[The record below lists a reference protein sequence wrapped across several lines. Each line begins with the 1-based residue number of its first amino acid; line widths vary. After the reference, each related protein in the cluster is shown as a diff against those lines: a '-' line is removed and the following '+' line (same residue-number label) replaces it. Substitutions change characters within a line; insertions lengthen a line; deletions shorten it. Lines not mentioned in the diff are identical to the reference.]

1 MYKAIRYIGSKQK
14 VLPFL
19 EENLLCF
26 LKEKNATFFE
36 GFVGTGIVSQYVS
49 ENYSHVAISGSDISQ
64 YSQVLFN
71 ILNIGEAFP
80 DLQKLEN
87 IIQEFVV
94 YQENPNILNNKNID
108 WLVKNELSALGTP
121 STFNESRNFFHE
133 KTGETIDLYR
143 QFVKT
148 KLTNNEITVMQGQ
161 VLLYFILAYACKM
174 ANTTSVF
181 GAFLKSAPKFKPFN
195 LKFCQDIIKELNLIH
210 SRTIESTFYHEDI
223 VQSLKEIEK
232 KTVIYLDPPY
242 STRRYESNYH
252 VLNFIVDLDF
262 TAKEIKNDSKT
273 AQPKLIAENPFGQ
286 KKGTE
291 VIFEKMIHLG
301 VEKSEILGISYNSDG
316 VITQTWMEN
325 FCQKNGY
332 SLKTCVKEYK
342 RFKSKTEVTNTTQLK
357 EILWLIKKI

>member
-19 EENLLCF
+19 EENLLSF

-36 GFVGTGIVSQYVS
+36 GFVGTGIVSQYVA
-49 ENYSHVAISGSDISQ
+49 ENYPHVAISGSDISQ

-71 ILNIGEAFP
+71 ILNIGETFS
-80 DLQKLEN
+80 DLQKLE
-87 IIQEFVV
+87 ILIQDFVI
-94 YQENPNILNNKNID
+94 YQNNID
-108 WLVKNELSALGTP
+108 IQQHESLNWLVKNELSALGKP

-143 QFVKT
+143 QFIKE
-148 KLTNNEITVMQGQ
+148 KLISKDITVMQGQ

-181 GAFLKSAPKFKPFN
+181 GAFLKSPPKFKTFD

-210 SRTIESTFYHEDI
+210 NRTIESTFYHEDI
-223 VQSLKEIEK
+223 VQSLKKIDK
-232 KTVIYLDPPY
+232 KTVVYLDPPY

-262 TAKEIKNDSKT
+262 TASKIKENSKT

-301 VEKSEILGISYNSDG
+301 VEKSEVLGISYNSDG
-316 VITQTWMEN
+316 VITQNWMEN
-325 FCQKNGY
+325 FCQKHGY

-342 RFKSKTEVTNTTQLK
+342 RFKSKTEVINTSQLQ
-357 EILWLIKKI
+357 EILWLLRKI